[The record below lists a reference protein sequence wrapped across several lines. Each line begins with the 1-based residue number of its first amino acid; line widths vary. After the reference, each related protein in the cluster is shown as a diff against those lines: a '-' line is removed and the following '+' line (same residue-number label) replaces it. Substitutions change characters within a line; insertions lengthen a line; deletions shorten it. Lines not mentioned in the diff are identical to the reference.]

1 MKAFGFDPSLWFWW
15 VFYGILL
22 LVWAIGQSWFFLT
35 HKDKYKNF
43 FDFMIGDN
51 IFEGISNFGMF
62 FLFLWYIFRSICT
75 IIYW

>member
-22 LVWAIGQSWFFLT
+22 LAWAITQSWFFFT
-35 HKDKYKNF
+35 HKDRYKNF
-43 FDFMIGDN
+43 FHFMIGDN
-51 IFEGISNFGMF
+51 IFEGISNFGIL
-62 FLFLWYIFRSICT
+62 FLFLWYIFRLICT